1 MRIALIQMNV
11 KSGDKDH
18 NIEHAFELLG
28 QAAPY
33 SDLLILPELWTIG
46 YDFHNFGKNV
56 TRPGDPLI
64 QRLSSFAA
72 YHRVTLEAGTL
83 PVKKDGAV
91 KNTGLIFGT
100 DGRIRAH
107 YSKRHLFYGY
117 REAQLMKPG
126 TRRLKTNI
134 QGVEVGMAVCYELY
148 FPKLWRK
155 MAKSGVTLVMAPASW
170 PAVHVK
176 RWQILTRARAVENGM
191 CIAAVN
197 MVGSYHGIRLGG
209 HSCFINPL
217 GEAQA
222 EGDFDEHIYYTFY
235 DEEKYR
241 DLGKH
246 LAVIAEAKRTDERVG
261 REK

>member
-28 QAAPY
+28 QAVSH
-33 SDLLILPELWTIG
+33 SDILILPELWTIG
-46 YDFHNFGKNV
+46 YDFHDFGEKV
-56 TRPGDPLI
+56 TRLGDPLI

-91 KNTGLIFGT
+91 KNTGLIFGP
-100 DGRIRAH
+100 DGRILAH

-126 TRRLKTNI
+126 THRLKTNI
-134 QGVEVGMAVCYELY
+134 RGVEVGMAVCYELY

-209 HSCFINPL
+209 HSCFIDPL
-217 GEAQA
+217 GEAQV
-222 EGDFDEHIYYTFY
+222 EGDFDEHIYYAFY

-241 DLGKH
+241 DLGKQ
-246 LAVIAEAKRTDERVG
+246 LAVISETKRTDDRGG
-261 REK
+261 RER